1 MDDQIMNKKFPET
14 VNEAVECLI
23 DELPQIDKLRI
34 SSLGK
39 YKLMY
44 LYFPLG
50 LQIRNNFCLWTGNEK
65 LMQSCREISREED
78 LHVDDASLVIIEELW
93 KKLKT
98 INQIRVVK

>member
-1 MDDQIMNKKFPET
+1 MNQLPET
-14 VNEAVECLI
+14 VFEAVECLI
-23 DELPQIDKLRI
+23 DELPQVDQLRI
-34 SSLGK
+34 SSLEK
-39 YKLMY
+39 HELTD

-65 LMQSCREISREED
+65 LMQSCRKISGEHD

-93 KKLKT
+93 KKLKI

>member
-1 MDDQIMNKKFPET
+1 MEKQYPES
-14 VNEAVECLI
+14 VLESVEWLI
-23 DELPQIDKLRI
+23 DELPQVDKLRI
-34 SSLGK
+34 SSLEK
-39 YKLMY
+39 YELMD

-65 LMQSCREISREED
+65 LMQSCREISGEKD

>member
-1 MDDQIMNKKFPET
+1 MEKQYPKS
-14 VNEAVECLI
+14 VAEAVEWLI

-34 SSLGK
+34 SHLEE
-39 YKLMY
+39 YELMD

-65 LMQSCREISREED
+65 LMQSCREISGEKD
-78 LHVDDASLVIIEELW
+78 MHVDDASFVIIEELW
-93 KKLKT
+93 KKLKI